1 MAANQAF
8 NRLTRIAAK
17 FLPTHCYDVHFGKHH
32 DIDTRRRGALAPQLL
47 CLSRLFNSIDAM
59 KTYLDWSAY
68 KDSGMGDAYADI
80 PKTGGDFAK
89 AVAVCIKSGICETK
103 PKGVMC
109 PSFRVSD
116 DPTLS
121 TGGRVRLLKMALN
134 GELGELPFT
143 DLALAKTM
151 ELCLGCKGCK
161 RECENAVDMAMI
173 KIEYLAQR
181 YAVQQ
186 PSLRTRLLGNIADWY
201 HRYPVLKRLPAL
213 HNRYSWLARLNE
225 RLLGITSERSLPVPA
240 EQGFVRNASR
250 THGDNGEVV
259 LLVDTFTR
267 NFNPENACAAIELLE
282 TAGYRV
288 HVAQAEDNDVL
299 CCGRTQ
305 LAHGLIDDARRHA
318 RRMLTVLL
326 PHVEAGRPV
335 IGLEPA
341 CLLAVRD
348 DYKSLG
354 LGETAERVAKQ
365 AILLEEFI
373 AREHQAKRFNLEFDS
388 LDKAVL
394 IHGHCHQKAVGAMK
408 SMRKVLKLIPKLKFD
423 LIESSCCGM
432 AGSFGIEK
440 ENTAMAMQMAELT
453 LLPTLRDNP
462 DATVVANGFSCRH
475 QIREGCEHRP
485 IHIAVLLRDAMKRN
499 GVMHATAN

>member
-1 MAANQAF
+1 M
-8 NRLTRIAAK
+8 
-17 FLPTHCYDVHFGKHH
+17 
-32 DIDTRRRGALAPQLL
+32 
-47 CLSRLFNSIDAM
+47 M

-80 PKTGGDFAK
+80 PKTGGNFAK
-89 AVAVCIKSGICETK
+89 AVAVCIKSGLCETK

-116 DPTLS
+116 NKDLS

-143 DLALAKTM
+143 DEALARTM

-181 YAVQQ
+181 NAIQGVT
-186 PSLRTRLLGNIADWY
+186 LRTRLLGNIADWY
-201 HRYPVLKRLPAL
+201 QRLPWLKKIPAL
-213 HNRYSWLARLNE
+213 HNRYPLLARLNE
-225 RLLGITSERSLPVPA
+225 RLLGITSKRSLPEPA
-240 EQGFVRNASR
+240 AREFHYGDYHSPVAAS
-250 THGDNGEVV
+250 GDNEVV

-267 NFNPENACAAIELLE
+267 TFNPENAVAALQLLE
-282 TAGYRV
+282 SAGYRV
-288 HVAQAEDNDVL
+288 YIAQPDNPRQTL

-305 LAHGLIDDARRHA
+305 LAHGLIDEAKKHA
-318 RRMLTVLL
+318 RQMLAVLA
-326 PHVEAGRPV
+326 PHVAKGRSV

-354 LGETAERVAKQ
+354 LGEVAEQVAAQ
-365 AILLEEFI
+365 AILFEEFI
-373 AREHQAKRFNLEFDS
+373 AREVQAKRFKLEFNPV
-388 LDKAVL
+388 AEEVL

-408 SMRKVLKLIPKLKFD
+408 SMRKVLKLIPNLNFD
-423 LIESSCCGM
+423 FVESSCCGM

-440 ENTAMAMQMAELT
+440 ENTAMAMQMAEID
-453 LLPTLRDNP
+453 LLPALREKP

-475 QIREGCEHRP
+475 QIREGCEHQP
-485 IHIAVLLRDAMKRN
+485 VHIAVLLRDAMIAPAMQR
-499 GVMHATAN
+499 